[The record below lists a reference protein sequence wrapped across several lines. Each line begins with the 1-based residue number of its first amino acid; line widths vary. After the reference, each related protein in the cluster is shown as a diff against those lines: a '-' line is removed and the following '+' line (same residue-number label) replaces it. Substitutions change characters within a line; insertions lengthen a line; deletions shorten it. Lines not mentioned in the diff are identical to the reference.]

1 MDKGLGLL
9 IDINVVVIIII
20 AIVIFLFSGWNLWQL
35 DGGQLCQEPGSLAG
49 HNHNNDDYDDYD
61 DDDGYDDY
69 DDYGD
74 YDDDVGVGEHDQP
87 AAGQHLLL
95 KPPHRLLSQGELAH
109 DDDQDQGHMIMIT
122 IFGCIPYITTA
133 MKNYPKY
140 HKKVIPQPHNH

>member
-1 MDKGLGLL
+1 MDKSLGLPV
-9 IDINVVVIIII
+9 DINVVVIIIVI

-49 HNHNNDDYDDYD
+49 HNHNNDDFY
-61 DDDGYDDY
+61 DY

-109 DDDQDQGHMIMIT
+109 DDDQDQDHMIMIT
-122 IFGCIPYITTA
+122 ILGYFPYIL
-133 MKNYPKY
+133 
-140 HKKVIPQPHNH
+140 Q

>member
-1 MDKGLGLL
+1 MDKSLGLPV
-9 IDINVVVIIII
+9 DINVVVIIII
-20 AIVIFLFSGWNLWQL
+20 VIVIFLFSGWNLWQL

-49 HNHNNDDYDDYD
+49 HNHNNDDFY
-61 DDDGYDDY
+61 DY

-109 DDDQDQGHMIMIT
+109 DDDQDQDHMIMIT
-122 IFGCIPYITTA
+122 ILGYFPYILQWLFLDE
-133 MKNYPKY
+133 KLPK
-140 HKKVIPQPHNH
+140 IS